1 MYVCMYV
8 CMCIYVYICVYMCI
22 PTEDSGN
29 FQKLLHQTFQIQ
41 WQEPT
46 ESVGGNVS
54 NFTRNLLKLSGKLLL
69 YRRKQTECKNR
80 NIFYFQ
86 ACYRVQY
93 IGRTSHSFLNRHL
106 TKNVGGNISNFTR
119 KLLKLSGKPL
129 LYSRKQGK
137 CKNRNIFYFQAC
149 YRLQYRQD
157 YATDS
162 NI

>member
-1 MYVCMYV
+1 
-8 CMCIYVYICVYMCI
+8 MCIL
-22 PTEDSGN
+22 TEDSGN

-93 IGRTSHSFLNRHL
+93 
-106 TKNVGGNISNFTR
+106 
-119 KLLKLSGKPL
+119 
-129 LYSRKQGK
+129 
-137 CKNRNIFYFQAC
+137 
-149 YRLQYRQD
+149 RQD
-157 YATDS
+157 
-162 NI
+162 